1 MANVE
6 LNACT
11 EDFEELIRHIED
23 TGERLTVTDD
33 GEPAGVLLPAAEL
46 AELEHFAQRAA
57 QRGPRPWTPTTRESP
72 LGPVQQGPYTRY
84 AHPDGVRMT
93 FTRDRAVV
101 AELRSVEEFDWLQE
115 KASSVRQGYMD
126 PKQAAAFEVFLAWQR
141 PIGDGIAWIAD
152 DWKEQHPFR
161 ILEFLK
167 GPSPEEAALAYGADP
182 QDITDG
188 LQLHE
193 IWERDEEEHTDDF
206 FDVIAFGEA
215 DGWTWLGYHEHNSA
229 SLRAPLDPP
238 PSERITLTATMAKGI
253 YDFSYEKDGVYQNPF
268 PAEYGEQPRRDMYE
282 IPWYTPGEPPFHP
295 EAPLSFLNPHLR
307 RAEEQ
312 TDWTGSVPL
321 FLAALERAFA
331 LDLPREALTTGN
343 VRCARLRNG

>member
-1 MANVE
+1 
-6 LNACT
+6 
-11 EDFEELIRHIED
+11 
-23 TGERLTVTDD
+23 
-33 GEPAGVLLPAAEL
+33 
-46 AELEHFAQRAA
+46 
-57 QRGPRPWTPTTRESP
+57 
-72 LGPVQQGPYTRY
+72 
-84 AHPDGVRMT
+84 
-93 FTRDRAVV
+93 
-101 AELRSVEEFDWLQE
+101 
-115 KASSVRQGYMD
+115 MD

-282 IPWYTPGEPPFHP
+282 IPGTPRASPPSTRKHPCPSSTRTSAARRSRPTGRAASPSSSPPWNEPSPSTSPAKPSPQATSAAPGCATDERNTIPALNRPRPHHRRTRPPAPSHRCPRRSCAPEGVSRRHP
-295 EAPLSFLNPHLR
+295 ASIPP
-307 RAEEQ
+307 
-312 TDWTGSVPL
+312 
-321 FLAALERAFA
+321 
-331 LDLPREALTTGN
+331 
-343 VRCARLRNG
+343 